1 MEASGKTFVL
11 SGQFALRDK
20 KSVVERIEARGG
32 RVAAAVSK
40 KVDYAVVGGSRSN
53 LWKFGAYGAK
63 IEKARGSKARARR
76 SRSSLKEISLTRSA
90 KTTHIPLEYSSNGVV
105 AQYLKKKFL
114 THRSWMRNPLFQRH
128 KR

>member
-11 SGQFALRDK
+11 SGQFALGDK

-53 LWKFGAYGAK
+53 LWKYGAYGAK
-63 IEKARGSKARARR
+63 IEKAMALQSEGAPIKIVSEGDLANA
-76 SRSSLKEISLTRSA
+76 LGEDHAHSA
-90 KTTHIPLEYSSNGVV
+90 GI
-105 AQYLKKKFL
+105 
-114 THRSWMRNPLFQRH
+114 LF
-128 KR
+128 

>member
-11 SGQFALRDK
+11 SGQFALGDK

-32 RVAAAVSK
+32 RVAAGGAK

-63 IEKARGSKARARR
+63 IEKARARR
-76 SRSSLKEISLTRSA
+76 SRSSPKEISQTRSA
-90 KTTHIPLEYSSNGVV
+90 KTTHIPLEYSSNGVD
-105 AQYLKKKFL
+105 AQYLKKNSSP
-114 THRSWMRNPLFQRH
+114 TGRG
-128 KR
+128 

>member
-11 SGQFALRDK
+11 SGQFALGDK

-32 RVAAAVSK
+32 RVAAGVSK

-63 IEKARGSKARARR
+63 IEKRGAPKRGRADQDR
-76 SRSSLKEISLTRSA
+76 L
-90 KTTHIPLEYSSNGVV
+90 
-105 AQYLKKKFL
+105 
-114 THRSWMRNPLFQRH
+114 
-128 KR
+128 